1 MYNCQRP
8 RKGKVIEFSSYVA
21 PACLPKKSNRVTS
34 TFRGNHCEI
43 AGWGMQ
49 VSVGHSLNMWLHC
62 LLLYFVYKEYNNT
75 SSYPTSIRAAKI
87 KVSIT
92 SPSNSN
98 IPFNTDT
105 DHHHSFSMLSVLFER
120 LEQCGT
126 ASATRSMDETLQGL
140 ENSARGEKLMPV
152 RWSQLKI
159 IISLILFYQWSWS
172 FELDHK
178 SMWLGG
184 F

>member
-1 MYNCQRP
+1 M
-8 RKGKVIEFSSYVA
+8 IEFSSYVA

-49 VSVGHSLNMWLHC
+49 VSVSHSLKMWLHC

-98 IPFNTDT
+98 IAIQYRHRPVCQTTIIHFRCY
-105 DHHHSFSMLSVLFER
+105 LFC
-120 LEQCGT
+120 LKGW
-126 ASATRSMDETLQGL
+126 
-140 ENSARGEKLMPV
+140 NSAEQQVQLALWTRRCKDWKILRGG
-152 RWSQLKI
+152 
-159 IISLILFYQWSWS
+159 
-172 FELDHK
+172 K
-178 SMWLGG
+178 S
-184 F
+184 

>member
-1 MYNCQRP
+1 MVNSNTILCVIYNCQRP

-49 VSVGHSLNMWLHC
+49 VSVGHSLKMWLHC

-98 IPFNTDT
+98 IAIQYRHRPP
-105 DHHHSFSMLSVLFER
+105 SFIFDLICFAWKV
-120 LEQCGT
+120 GT
-126 ASATRSMDETLQGL
+126 VR
-140 ENSARGEKLMPV
+140 NSKCNSLYGRDVARTGK
-152 RWSQLKI
+152 
-159 IISLILFYQWSWS
+159 FCA
-172 FELDHK
+172 
-178 SMWLGG
+178 GG
-184 F
+184 KVDACQVITA